1 MPYIYISRSGVI
13 TKLNKYSIV
22 ESIAILSKQGK
33 YSKSEVIVESAPHK
47 AIVSVSGKHCKCYSI
62 RIRQNES

>member
-13 TKLNKYSIV
+13 TKLSKYSIV

-33 YSKSEVIVESAPHK
+33 YSKSEVIVESAPHET
-47 AIVSVSGKHCKCYSI
+47 IVSVSGKTSHEAVSP
-62 RIRQNES
+62 